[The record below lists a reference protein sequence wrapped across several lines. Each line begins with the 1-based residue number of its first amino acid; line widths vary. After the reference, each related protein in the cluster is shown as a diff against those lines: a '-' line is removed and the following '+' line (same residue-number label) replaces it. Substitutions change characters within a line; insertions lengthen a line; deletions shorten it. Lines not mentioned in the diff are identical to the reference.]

1 MRMIKAW
8 LIARYLVIVEEQRA
22 KTKNHDG
29 GASPAAFKRTCI
41 LMAGSLCPS
50 PSRASVSVSTE
61 KVSRAWIAHAPARR
75 ALIGRGAPAGREQG
89 EIRSAAAFSWQHG
102 GR

>member
-1 MRMIKAW
+1 MSTDEENDKAW

-29 GASPAAFKRTCI
+29 GASPAAFKRACI

-50 PSRASVSVSTE
+50 PSRASVSVDRKS
-61 KVSRAWIAHAPARR
+61 VACLDCPRAGTAGADWPRR
-75 ALIGRGAPAGREQG
+75 ASRPRAGRD
-89 EIRSAAAFSWQHG
+89 
-102 GR
+102 

>member
-1 MRMIKAW
+1 MR
-8 LIARYLVIVEEQRA
+8 RR
-22 KTKNHDG
+22 KTTTEGPPRPHLNG
-29 GASPAAFKRTCI
+29 
-41 LMAGSLCPS
+41 
-50 PSRASVSVSTE
+50 RASSWPAPSALRPLERLFLSTE